1 MGAEDKRQ
9 VCTIYVRSATTCF
22 KIIACGS
29 DSADRDEVEAPESK
43 GSSDKR
49 GWSFR
54 KRSARHR
61 VLSNTVVSETQSA
74 NKDSSESIGI
84 NSQAQPN
91 SDTLGKAST
100 EQLNSNFP
108 DKTYSTEPLSDVPE
122 KTYAKEP
129 ESNTPDKTC
138 ATEPLSDVPERA
150 DAKEP
155 ESNTPEKPSTVECAD
170 EKPESPISIDEKLV
184 DAAASEVDDNEDNV
198 TLKEPDVI
206 VIQTA
211 IRVFMAQNSLLKH
224 KKVIKLQAAVRG
236 HLVRRHAVGTLRCVQ
251 AIVKMQALV
260 RARHAHRHIE
270 GNEKL
275 EKDHLCSNMGTENSS
290 KKSRASY
297 TSIEKLLSNR
307 FARQLLESSPRT
319 KTNIKC
325 DPSKSDSSWTWL
337 ERWMSV
343 STRLSPSTEIPAEQH
358 KKEEVEHLD
367 DHLEVSTEP
376 ETQSASKLESTSIE
390 PSKEAPAVLSE
401 NDENLITYDE
411 DRLSFEAHH
420 PSASPDLTYKQEEPR
435 PQDLGEEISRDESGS
450 SLPLPSREKA
460 VLPEEHDSFPLKTET
475 EDEQLHSG
483 KRIAP
488 EQPEGKKFSLGSRK
502 ASNPAF
508 IAAQS
513 KFEVLSL
520 TAGSGKV
527 TSLCSQETE
536 TESFA
541 DTISSATNN
550 AVKTSEASLPENS
563 GLHSSVQVGGSE
575 CGTELSISST
585 LDSPDRS
592 EARVHEFEQESKTSM
607 DTTAHHH
614 KSNENLDIETHDQTS
629 SGNELPN
636 VDSVQPGRHVDS
648 ISDSEHTGTVVAPD
662 LPNPE
667 QKPETNATDVQI
679 EPGSE
684 MGCQVSKSSPEPSPR
699 SHVTFPESQQGTPS
713 SNVSVKPKTKSE
725 KGGSNSKRRLSSSAG
740 SKSPSNPNQDAG
752 TTSLDQLPKD
762 QRSGKRRNSFGS
774 AKSEH
779 VDQEPR
785 DSSSSSSL
793 PSYMQATESARAKA
807 ISNSSPRSSPDVH
820 NKDAYV
826 KKRHSLPGSNGR
838 QESPR
843 IQRSL
848 SQAQQTAKG
857 NGTQSPHERRWQR

>member
-1 MGAEDKRQ
+1 MG
-9 VCTIYVRSATTCF
+9 RSAATCF
-22 KIIACGS
+22 KIIACGG
-29 DSADRDEVEAPESK
+29 DSADRDEVEDPESK

-61 VLSNTVVSETQSA
+61 VLSNTVVSETQSG
-74 NKDSSESIGI
+74 NKDSSESVGI
-84 NSQAQPN
+84 DSQAQPN
-91 SDTLGKAST
+91 SGTPGKAST

-129 ESNTPDKTC
+129 ESNIPDKTC
-138 ATEPLSDVPERA
+138 ATEPLSNVPERT

-170 EKPESPISIDEKLV
+170 EKPESPISIHEKLV
-184 DAAASEVDDNEDNV
+184 DAAASEVDDNKDNI
-198 TLKEPDVI
+198 TLKEQDVI

-211 IRVFMAQNSLLKH
+211 IRVFLAQNSLLKH

-307 FARQLLESSPRT
+307 FARQLLVSSPST

-325 DPSKSDSSWTWL
+325 DPSKSDSSWVWL

-358 KKEEVEHLD
+358 EKEEVEHLD
-367 DHLEVSTEP
+367 DHLEP
-376 ETQSASKLESTSIE
+376 ETQSASKLESTNIE
-390 PSKEAPAVLSE
+390 SSKEAPAVLSE

-411 DRLSFEAHH
+411 DRLSFEAL
-420 PSASPDLTYKQEEPR
+420 PDLTHKQEEPK

-460 VLPEEHDSFPLKTET
+460 VLLEEHDSFPLKTET
-475 EDEQLHSG
+475 ENEQLHSG
-483 KRIAP
+483 KRVAP
-488 EQPEGKKFSLGSRK
+488 EQLEGKKLSFGSRK

-520 TAGSGKV
+520 SAGSGKV

-536 TESFA
+536 TEESFA

-550 AVKTSEASLPENS
+550 AVKTSD
-563 GLHSSVQVGGSE
+563 VQVGGSE

-607 DTTAHHH
+607 DTTAPHHH

-636 VDSVQPGRHVDS
+636 VDSIQPG
-648 ISDSEHTGTVVAPD
+648 ISEHTGTMVAPD
-662 LPNPE
+662 LPHLE
-667 QKPETNATDVQI
+667 QKPETHGTDVQI

-725 KGGSNSKRRLSSSAG
+725 KGGSKSKRRLSSSAG
-740 SKSPSNPNQDAG
+740 NKSPSNPNQDAG

-807 ISNSSPRSSPDVH
+807 IPNSSPRSSPDVH
-820 NKDAYV
+820 NKDAYI

-838 QESPR
+838 QDSPR

-857 NGTQSPHERRWQR
+857 NGTQSPLERRWQR